1 MTDQDREDG
10 AEFIERVARVLRAP
24 EVLDDGFERRV
35 MATVRAEGGSDR
47 ARWRRPFTLT
57 STPLRALAMAAGF
70 AAIVATGTV
79 GVQRMLGG
87 PGAEGTVA
95 TAVNATDTVHVV
107 RFVLA
112 AAGAREVAVVG
123 DFNGWTRGATRLA
136 PVGADGVWSVS
147 LPLGA
152 GRHEYAFVVDG
163 ERWVADP
170 LALRHVD
177 EFGTESSILRVG
189 AEVQPGA

>member
-1 MTDQDREDG
+1 MTDRDRGDG
-10 AEFIERVARVLRAP
+10 EEFIERVARELREP

-35 MATVRAEGGSDR
+35 MATVRADRGSGR
-47 ARWRRPFTLT
+47 ARWRRPFTLS
-57 STPLRALAMAAGF
+57 STPVWALAMAAGF
-70 AAIVATGTV
+70 AGIVAAGTI
-79 GVQRMLGG
+79 GVQLMLDG
-87 PGAEGTVA
+87 PAAESTVA
-95 TAVNATDTVHVV
+95 GSGTAVDTVHVV

-123 DFNGWTRGATRLA
+123 DFNAWSHDATRLA
-136 PVGADGVWSVS
+136 PVGEGGVWSVS
-147 LPLGA
+147 LPLTA